1 MTTMFDLPQV
11 SLDEAPAGKGSL
23 TGALVLAAR
32 YDAAR
37 TFGVHY
43 RSTTARVRWTGSG
56 GAVLLIRV
64 AHNMRPRMH
73 NRVEHCIP
81 VPSLEGGDAQFAG
94 LAERIYDMHTEL
106 DRALLDGRELVGR
119 GEDEQ
124 HG

>member
-43 RSTTARVRWTGSG
+43 RSTTARVRWTLID
-56 GAVLLIRV
+56 GATLLIRV
-64 AHNMRPRMH
+64 VHHMPARQH
-73 NRVEHCIP
+73 NRVEHRIP
-81 VPSLEGGDAQFAG
+81 VRSLADDGAQWCG
-94 LAERIYDMHTEL
+94 LEEKIYEMHTEL
-106 DRALLDGRELVGR
+106 DRALLGVGEMW
-119 GEDEQ
+119 G
-124 HG
+124 GTALKG